1 MKKNKIAMVVFDM
14 AGTTVNEDNLVYK
27 TLQKAINNAGF
38 GFTLD
43 QVLAQGAGKE
53 KKQAIRSVLSTYA
66 NVTDETL
73 TAKIY
78 DEFIVALTNAYA
90 TEDILPQPN
99 AVELFT
105 ELKSR
110 NILAVLNTGYDS
122 ATANSIIKKLGWSV
136 GREFDALVTASDVS
150 RNRPDPD
157 MIEFAMKNFNIT
169 DSTSVVKIGDSA
181 IDIEEGQNAG
191 CGLSIGITTGAHTA
205 AQLMEAQPDLIIDNL
220 IDLLPLID

>member
-1 MKKNKIAMVVFDM
+1 MEKNKIAMVVFDM

-38 GFTLD
+38 EFSLD

-53 KKQAIRSVLSTYA
+53 KRQAIRSVLSTYA
-66 NVTDETL
+66 GVSDEAL

-78 DEFIVALTNAYA
+78 DEFIVALTHAYA
-90 TEDILPQPN
+90 TEEILPQPN
-99 AVELFT
+99 AVELFN

-110 NILAVLNTGYDS
+110 KIFAVLNTGYDS
-122 ATANSIIKKLGWSV
+122 ATANSIITKLGWSV

-157 MIEFAMKNFNIT
+157 MIEFAMKKFNIT
-169 DSTSVVKIGDSA
+169 DSSSVVKIGDSA
-181 IDIEEGQNAG
+181 IDIKEGQNAG

-205 AQLMEAQPDLIIDNL
+205 AQLMEAHPDLIIDNL

>member
-1 MKKNKIAMVVFDM
+1 MVVFDM

-38 GFTLD
+38 DFSLD

-66 NVTDETL
+66 GVSNEDL
-73 TAKIY
+73 TGKIY
-78 DEFIVALTNAYA
+78 DEFIVALTHAYA
-90 TEDILPQPN
+90 TEEILPQPN

-105 ELKSR
+105 ALKNR

-122 ATANSIIKKLGWSV
+122 VTANSIIKKLGWSE
-136 GREFDALVTASDVS
+136 GKEFDALVTASDVS

-157 MIEFAMKNFNIT
+157 MIQFAMKRFNIA
-169 DSTSVVKIGDSA
+169 DSKSVVKVGDSA

-191 CGLSIGITTGAHTA
+191 CGLSVGITTGAHTA
-205 AQLMEAQPDLIIDNL
+205 AQLLEAQPDLIIDDL
-220 IDLLPLID
+220 IDILPLID